1 MLEKRR
7 EEETREKG
15 GGKRKGGR
23 RIRQREG
30 REEEGRQNQKQ
41 SEALRSRLPPRSKPS
56 ADHTDERVENLPSRR
71 VYRQRTKGC
80 FRGF

>member
-7 EEETREKG
+7 QEKREK
-15 GGKRKGGR
+15 
-23 RIRQREG
+23 EG
-30 REEEGRQNQKQ
+30 REEEERRGELGKGRGGRKRGRQNQKQ

-56 ADHTDERVENLPSRR
+56 ADHTDQRVENLPSWR